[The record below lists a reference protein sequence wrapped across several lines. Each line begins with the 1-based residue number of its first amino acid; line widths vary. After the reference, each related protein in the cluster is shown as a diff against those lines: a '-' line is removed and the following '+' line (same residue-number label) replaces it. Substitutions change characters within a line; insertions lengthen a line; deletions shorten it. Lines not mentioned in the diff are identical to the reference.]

1 MMELNSQQVC
11 SQCKNLEE
19 CVKTA
24 VLSSEL
30 VIKCVHFGYVKKVSD
45 NYMARV
51 EDEII
56 KIRNELIGIEED

>member
-1 MMELNSQQVC
+1 MELNSQKVR

-30 VIKCVHFGYVKKVSD
+30 VIKCIHFGYVKKVAD
-45 NYMARV
+45 NYMARF

-56 KIRNELIGIEED
+56 RIKNELVGIKEN